1 MSRKKPKARITKFR
15 SAETI
20 VAFGVVTT
28 DLACRL
34 DWMGDSAWGEVF
46 WLDRRF
52 GA

>member
-20 VAFGVVTT
+20 VAPQVGVVTT

-34 DWMGDSAWGEVF
+34 GWMGDPAWGEVF
-46 WLDRRF
+46 WT
-52 GA
+52 G